1 MNKYSIYCQI
11 FELFDNFFLIL
22 MYTIVNIIKMNKR
35 FKLWLD
41 SEKLNANSLSKLVD
55 LNRSS
60 ISHIVNGRN
69 KPSIDML
76 EKILSIYP
84 NLNLNWLI
92 TGFGTMHIN
101 ESTRE
106 IKEINKVVVFYKD
119 SSYDELTN

>member
-1 MNKYSIYCQI
+1 
-11 FELFDNFFLIL
+11 
-22 MYTIVNIIKMNKR
+22 MNKR

-41 SEKLNANSLSKLVD
+41 SEGLNANLLSKLVD

-69 KPSIDML
+69 KPSFDML
-76 EKILSIYP
+76 EKLISIYP

-92 TGFGTMHIN
+92 TGFGNMHIN

-106 IKEINKVVVFYKD
+106 KKEINKVVVFYKD

>member
-1 MNKYSIYCQI
+1 
-11 FELFDNFFLIL
+11 
-22 MYTIVNIIKMNKR
+22 MYTNVNINKMNKR
-35 FKLWLD
+35 FKLWLE
-41 SEKLNANSLSKLVD
+41 SQNLNANSLSKLVD

-69 KPSIDML
+69 KPSVDML

-92 TGFGTMHIN
+92 SGFGSMNIDQNT
-101 ESTRE
+101 SDK
-106 IKEINKVVVFYKD
+106 KEINKVVVFYKD

>member
-1 MNKYSIYCQI
+1 
-11 FELFDNFFLIL
+11 
-22 MYTIVNIIKMNKR
+22 MNKR

-41 SEKLNANSLSKLVD
+41 SENLNANSLSKLVD

-84 NLNLNWLI
+84 KLNLNWLI
-92 TGFGTMHIN
+92 SGFGSMNIA
-101 ESTRE
+101 ESTRVQ
-106 IKEINKVVVFYKD
+106 KEINKVVVFYKD
-119 SSYDELTN
+119 SSYDELIN

>member
-1 MNKYSIYCQI
+1 MKFNY
-11 FELFDNFFLIL
+11 FLLIL
-22 MYTIVNIIKMNKR
+22 MFTYVNICKMNKR

-41 SEKLNANSLSKLVD
+41 SENLNANSLSKLVD

-84 NLNLNWLI
+84 KLNLNWLI
-92 TGFGTMHIN
+92 SGFGNMNIT
-101 ESTRE
+101 ESTRVE
-106 IKEINKVVVFYKD
+106 KDINKVVVFYKD
-119 SSYDELTN
+119 SSYDELIN

>member
-1 MNKYSIYCQI
+1 
-11 FELFDNFFLIL
+11 
-22 MYTIVNIIKMNKR
+22 MYTIVNTLKMNKR
-35 FKLWLD
+35 FKFWLD
-41 SEKLNANSLSKLVD
+41 SEGLNANLLSKIVD

-69 KPSIDML
+69 KPSFDML

-106 IKEINKVVVFYKD
+106 KKKISKVVVFYKD

>member
-1 MNKYSIYCQI
+1 
-11 FELFDNFFLIL
+11 

-76 EKILSIYP
+76 KKILSIYP

-92 TGFGTMHIN
+92 TGFGTMHTN

-106 IKEINKVVVFYKD
+106 KKEINKVVVFYKD

>member
-1 MNKYSIYCQI
+1 
-11 FELFDNFFLIL
+11 
-22 MYTIVNIIKMNKR
+22 MNKR

-41 SEKLNANSLSKLVD
+41 SEGLNANLLSKLVD

-69 KPSIDML
+69 KPSFDML
-76 EKILSIYP
+76 EKLISIYP

-92 TGFGTMHIN
+92 TGFGSMHIN

-106 IKEINKVVVFYKD
+106 KKEINKVVVFYKD

>member
-1 MNKYSIYCQI
+1 
-11 FELFDNFFLIL
+11 
-22 MYTIVNIIKMNKR
+22 MYTIVNILKMNKR

-41 SEKLNANSLSKLVD
+41 SEGLNANLLSKLVD

-69 KPSIDML
+69 KPSFDML

-101 ESTRE
+101 ESTRYK
-106 IKEINKVVVFYKD
+106 KEINKVVVFYKD
-119 SSYDELTN
+119 SSYDEITN

>member
-1 MNKYSIYCQI
+1 MKFNY
-11 FELFDNFFLIL
+11 FLLIL
-22 MYTIVNIIKMNKR
+22 MFTYVNICKMNKR

-41 SEKLNANSLSKLVD
+41 SENLNANSLSKLVD

-84 NLNLNWLI
+84 KLNLNWLI
-92 TGFGTMHIN
+92 SGFGSMNIT
-101 ESTRE
+101 ESTRFE
-106 IKEINKVVVFYKD
+106 KEINKVVVFYKD
-119 SSYDELTN
+119 SSYDELIN

>member
-1 MNKYSIYCQI
+1 
-11 FELFDNFFLIL
+11 
-22 MYTIVNIIKMNKR
+22 MYTNVNITKMNKR
-35 FKLWLD
+35 FKLWLE
-41 SEKLNANSLSKLVD
+41 SQNLNANSLSKLVD

-92 TGFGTMHIN
+92 TGFGSMNIDQNTIDK
-101 ESTRE
+101 
-106 IKEINKVVVFYKD
+106 KEINKVVVFYKD
-119 SSYDELTN
+119 SSYYELNN

>member
-1 MNKYSIYCQI
+1 M
-11 FELFDNFFLIL
+11 
-22 MYTIVNIIKMNKR
+22 
-35 FKLWLD
+35 
-41 SEKLNANSLSKLVD
+41 
-55 LNRSS
+55 NRSS

-69 KPSIDML
+69 KPSYDML

-92 TGFGTMHIN
+92 TGFGNMHIN

>member
-1 MNKYSIYCQI
+1 M
-11 FELFDNFFLIL
+11 F
-22 MYTIVNIIKMNKR
+22 TIVNIIKMNIR

-92 TGFGTMHIN
+92 TGFGTMHTN

>member
-1 MNKYSIYCQI
+1 
-11 FELFDNFFLIL
+11 
-22 MYTIVNIIKMNKR
+22 MYTIVNMSKMNKR

-41 SEKLNANSLSKLVD
+41 SEGLNANLLSKLVD

-69 KPSIDML
+69 KPSFDML

-101 ESTRE
+101 VSTRE

>member
-1 MNKYSIYCQI
+1 
-11 FELFDNFFLIL
+11 
-22 MYTIVNIIKMNKR
+22 MNKR

-92 TGFGTMHIN
+92 TGFGTMHNN

>member
-1 MNKYSIYCQI
+1 
-11 FELFDNFFLIL
+11 

-92 TGFGTMHIN
+92 TGFGTMHAN

>member
-1 MNKYSIYCQI
+1 MKFNY
-11 FELFDNFFLIL
+11 FLLIL
-22 MYTIVNIIKMNKR
+22 MFIYVNICKMNKR

-41 SEKLNANSLSKLVD
+41 SENLNANSLSKLVD

-84 NLNLNWLI
+84 KLNLNWLI
-92 TGFGTMHIN
+92 SGFGSMNIT
-101 ESTRE
+101 ESTRVE
-106 IKEINKVVVFYKD
+106 KDINKVVVFYKD
-119 SSYDELTN
+119 SSYDELIN

>member
-1 MNKYSIYCQI
+1 MK
-11 FELFDNFFLIL
+11 FNFFLLIL
-22 MYTIVNIIKMNKR
+22 MFTYVNICKMNKR

-41 SEKLNANSLSKLVD
+41 SENLNANSLSKLVD

-84 NLNLNWLI
+84 KLNLNWLI
-92 TGFGTMHIN
+92 SGFGSMNIT
-101 ESTRE
+101 ESTSVE
-106 IKEINKVVVFYKD
+106 KEINKVVVFYKD
-119 SSYDELTN
+119 SSYDELIN

>member
-1 MNKYSIYCQI
+1 
-11 FELFDNFFLIL
+11 

-92 TGFGTMHIN
+92 TGFGTMHTN
-101 ESTRE
+101 ESTKE
-106 IKEINKVVVFYKD
+106 IKQINKIVVFYKD

>member
-1 MNKYSIYCQI
+1 
-11 FELFDNFFLIL
+11 
-22 MYTIVNIIKMNKR
+22 MYTIVNILNMNKR

-69 KPSIDML
+69 KPSIGML

-106 IKEINKVVVFYKD
+106 KKEINKVMVFYKD